1 MVKSCCEVDIMKIEK
16 VGDKESYHISD
27 SNTGNMVSIFIRPKE
42 KRIRIIE
49 NLKIIKEYDFN

>member
-1 MVKSCCEVDIMKIEK
+1 MKIEK